1 MKVPFL
7 DLKRQYNTI
16 KEETNESI
24 LTVLDSQKFIL
35 GEEVEKFEENMAKYC
50 KCRHAIS
57 VASGTDAL
65 LLSTKAHNISG
76 NVLTSTFTFFA
87 TAGAIYNA
95 GAKPQFVDID
105 HETFNIDPQ
114 KVNEYLKKDDGNV
127 NAIIPVHL
135 FGKPADMANII
146 EIAEDNDLTIIE
158 DAAQTLGAEYKGK
171 KVGSTGTA
179 CFSFFPSKN
188 LGGFGDGGLITTND
202 EELAE
207 KIRTLRVHGAKPK
220 YYHHIIGYNSRL
232 DAIHA
237 AVLNVKLK
245 YLDKWV
251 QKRINNAKIY
261 SNALKHVENLELP
274 QISNNE
280 KHSFNQYTIRVK
292 NGSRDN
298 LKDFLQNKGIST
310 AIYYPLPLHLQP
322 CFSSL
327 NCKKGDFVNAEL
339 ASKEVLSLPVFP
351 ELEKEEVEYTINSIS
366 EFFNDK

>member
-1 MKVPFL
+1 MKIPFL
-7 DLKRQYNTI
+7 DLKRQYDTI
-16 KEETNESI
+16 KEEINESI
-24 LTVLDSQKFIL
+24 GTVLDSQKFIL
-35 GEEVEKFEENMAKYC
+35 GEEVEEFEDNMRKYC
-50 KCRHAIS
+50 KCNDAIS

-65 LLSTKAHNISG
+65 LLSIRAHNISG
-76 NVLTSTFTFFA
+76 SVLTSTFTFFA
-87 TAGAIYNA
+87 TAGAIHNS
-95 GAKPQFVDID
+95 GANPKFADIKA
-105 HETFNIDPQ
+105 ETFNINPEKIRKSLQNDESI
-114 KVNEYLKKDDGNV
+114 KAVL
-127 NAIIPVHL
+127 PVHL
-135 FGKPADMANII
+135 FGKPAEMNEII

-220 YYHHIIGYNSRL
+220 YYHHVIGYNSRL

-261 SNALKHVENLELP
+261 NNALKHVKNLELP
-274 QISNNE
+274 PISTNE

-292 NGSRDN
+292 NGLRDN
-298 LKDFLQNKGIST
+298 LKDFLQNKGINT

-327 NCKKGDFVNAEL
+327 KCKKGDFINAEL
-339 ASKEVLSLPVFP
+339 ASQEVLSLPIFP
-351 ELEKEEVEYTINSIS
+351 ELEKEEIEYTIENIS
-366 EFFNDK
+366 EFFKDK